1 MLNYNRALQGRFA
14 ASDDFPD
21 TATDGHESD
30 AELGSERRARDYKDL
45 DPIIGVMVAVGLSV
59 PFWWMLIW
67 VLL

>member
-1 MLNYNRALQGRFA
+1 MLNYSRSWQGRLA
-14 ASDDFPD
+14 ASDDFLD

-30 AELGSERRARDYKDL
+30 AELASERRARDDKDL